1 MGRMAGHAGGPAG
14 SHLHAICVDE
24 ARTSG
29 VHRKTRFF
37 SERCIMKIT
46 PDEYVYWQI
55 GFFKL
60 NATLVFTWGLM
71 VLIVV
76 GSWLITRKLSTGP
89 RISRWQN
96 MLEVIVGY
104 VRSQLREIMNE
115 NPARYIPFL
124 GTLFLF
130 ISLSNLLVI
139 VPGYHP
145 PTGSLSTTAALATC
159 VFVAV
164 PIYGISERGV
174 LGYLKH
180 YVQPTVI
187 LLPFRIISELSRT
200 LALAV
205 RLFGNVMSG
214 TLIGAILLMV
224 APLLVPVLMQLLQL
238 LIGQIHAYIFAVLAA
253 VYIASASRAYEKEE
267 SKQQETTRED
277 THNG

>member
-1 MGRMAGHAGGPAG
+1 
-14 SHLHAICVDE
+14 
-24 ARTSG
+24 
-29 VHRKTRFF
+29 
-37 SERCIMKIT
+37 MKIT